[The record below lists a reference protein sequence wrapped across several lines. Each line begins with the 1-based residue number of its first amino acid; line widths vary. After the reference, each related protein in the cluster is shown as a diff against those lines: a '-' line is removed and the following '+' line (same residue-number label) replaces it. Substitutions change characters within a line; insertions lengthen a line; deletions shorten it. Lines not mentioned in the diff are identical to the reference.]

1 MYRRTFAKTRAS
13 APLPLRAM
21 ARAAGVVPVLA
32 LSASC
37 ASTWPGTA
45 PVTTEMRGGVVVD
58 GMIELQ
64 GESRSYQAFVPA
76 AHRPGVALPLLVMLH
91 GCTQTAADIAT
102 GSRMNEVAED
112 LGFLVLYPEQPDRY
126 QIQRCWRWYDPEHR
140 DRDSGEPAAIAA
152 MTRQVAELY
161 GADPYRVYVA
171 GISAGAL
178 MALSA
183 ALAYPDL
190 YAAVGVHSGGA
201 YGVANDVGG
210 ALALM
215 RNGAPGAVAAADA
228 AWRAMGEHARLL
240 PLIVLHGEADAV
252 VQPRNADDLLA
263 QWNALAAR
271 NGSGPLTAEEDSLE
285 ENGRQVRRVR
295 YRAGAGSA
303 VGAVVIE
310 RWMIAGLGHA
320 WSGGSPEG
328 SYSDPEGPDAARVI
342 VRFLLEH
349 KRP

>member
-21 ARAAGVVPVLA
+21 VRAAGILPALA
-32 LSASC
+32 LTASC
-37 ASTWPGTA
+37 ASAGPGAA
-45 PVTTEMRGGVVVD
+45 PATTEIRGGVVVT
-58 GMIELQ
+58 GTIELQ

-76 AHRPGVALPLLVMLH
+76 AHRPGVALPLLVVLH
-91 GCTQTAADIAT
+91 GCTQTATDIAI

-140 DRDSGEPAAIAA
+140 ARDSGEPAAIAA
-152 MTRQVAELY
+152 MTREVAELY
-161 GADPYRVYVA
+161 GTDPDRVYVA

-201 YGVANDVGG
+201 YGVASDVGG

-215 RNGAPGAVAAADA
+215 RNGAPGAVAAADD
-228 AWRAMGEHARLL
+228 AWRSMGEHARLL

-263 QWNALAAR
+263 QWRALATR
-271 NGSGPLTAEEDSLE
+271 NGRPLTAEEDSLE

-295 YRAGAGSA
+295 YRAGTGSA
-303 VGAVVIE
+303 AGEVVIE

-328 SYSDPEGPDAARVI
+328 SYSDPQGPEASRVI
-342 VRFLLEH
+342 MRFLLEH
-349 KRP
+349 RRP